1 MTPPWGPYTALVLAG
16 SRRGEDD
23 PVARYRGAVH
33 KCLVEAD
40 GVPLLVRVVSTLA
53 SSARVGGLL
62 VLLDDPRLADG
73 LPQLAR
79 LRAEGRLRVLPSA
92 PSLARSVTRALA
104 AAGPP
109 LLVTTG
115 DHPLLTPGMV
125 GHFLDAADA
134 SGAEVAVGLTSASV
148 IRARYP
154 GSERTYLRFRGGAY
168 SGANLFALRDGP
180 AARRAAG
187 FWRRVERDRKRPWR
201 LARALGPALLLA
213 YLSRLLTLPQVMA
226 AASRRLGVRVA
237 AVPLPFA
244 EAAIDVDKPSDLD
257 LVEAILASRRSCA

>member
-1 MTPPWGPYTALVLAG
+1 MLPERSYTALILAG

-23 PVARYRGAVH
+23 PVARYRGAAH

-40 GVPLLVRVVSTLA
+40 GVPLLVRVVDALVA
-53 SSARVGGLL
+53 SARVGSIL

-92 PSLARSVTRALA
+92 PSLARSVMRALA
-104 AAGPP
+104 AVGPP

-115 DHPLLTPGMV
+115 DHPLLTPSMV

-134 SGAEVAVGLTSASV
+134 SGAEVAVGLTSASM

-213 YLSRLLTLPQVMA
+213 YLSRLLTLPQVVA